1 MAKFSSL
8 SIIFLFLLL
17 ALSVTQLALARKVPS
32 SAATPAKAAAA
43 AATPAAT
50 ATAADKKQTDCLQE
64 GTVVIPGIGRY
75 MVGSGER
82 PALRGLD
89 HSVPAA
95 VNGQYLPGVDDTFV
109 PNPGF
114 EIPNPF
120 RRNNP

>member
-1 MAKFSSL
+1 MAKFSGL
-8 SIIFLFLLL
+8 SITFLLL
-17 ALSVTQLALARKVPS
+17 LSALSATQLALAREVPS
-32 SAATPAKAAAA
+32 SAA
-43 AATPAAT
+43 AATPAKT
-50 ATAADKKQTDCLQE
+50 AAADKKQTDCLQE

-75 MVGSGER
+75 MVGSRER
-82 PALRGLD
+82 PALGGLD

-95 VNGQYLPGVDDTFV
+95 VSGQYLPGVDDTFV